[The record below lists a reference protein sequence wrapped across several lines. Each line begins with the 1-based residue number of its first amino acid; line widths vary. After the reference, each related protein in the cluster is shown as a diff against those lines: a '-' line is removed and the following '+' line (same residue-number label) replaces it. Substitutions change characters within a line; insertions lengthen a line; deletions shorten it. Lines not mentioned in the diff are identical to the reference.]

1 MIELDYD
8 DFQDLMSHSAS
19 WIQSELG
26 ENLSE
31 VLLEELNE
39 IN

>member
-8 DFQDLMSHSAS
+8 DFQELMSHSAS

-26 ENLSE
+26 EQLAE
-31 VLLEELNE
+31 VLMEELNE

>member
-1 MIELDYD
+1 MIEQGYD

-26 ENLSE
+26 EHLAE
-31 VLLEELNE
+31 VLLEEMNAE
-39 IN
+39 

>member
-1 MIELDYD
+1 MVELEYD
-8 DFQDLMSHSAS
+8 DFQELMSHSAS

-31 VLLEELNE
+31 VLLEEMHSE
-39 IN
+39 